1 MSCTQVR
8 DQLLDHLLTTLPETE
23 ESRVRRHLRGCAACR
38 AELARLGEGLSLF
51 SQATHQS
58 VPPPEL
64 EARVLAALDEEWREA
79 TSAAQAVPDRPTE
92 RRRPPG
98 AWLVAAAAVVA
109 LVVSLGWGVG
119 QAHRAD
125 RAVAGAASYA
135 RLLDTLGGTEFR
147 VGELRGAAGHDV
159 RGSVLLYD
167 SVWDRSWGVVF
178 VEAQGSSG
186 TLTATLTGADGQ
198 ELSFASIQIEDGEGI
213 GWLVTRADVRA
224 FDRLTVRDAS
234 GSVVASAQ
242 IAAA

>member
-1 MSCTQVR
+1 M
-8 DQLLDHLLTTLPETE
+8 
-23 ESRVRRHLRGCAACR
+23 
-38 AELARLGEGLSLF
+38 
-51 SQATHQS
+51 
-58 VPPPEL
+58 
-64 EARVLAALDEEWREA
+64 
-79 TSAAQAVPDRPTE
+79 
-92 RRRPPG
+92 
-98 AWLVAAAAVVA
+98 AAAAVVA

-198 ELSFASIQIEDGEGI
+198 ELAFASIQIEDGEGT